1 MNINSIKKLSGN
13 IISLALFYFIFLC
26 SEYMFD
32 NRMAVFTDSNGVVMA
47 QSFILGSSVP
57 GFLSYYFI
65 DRICDKKSFNK
76 KIIPCISGAL
86 SLICLIGIYLT
97 GSYAGELF
105 LGIILF
111 IVLGYF
117 GSLVHTQ
124 AALAVKHLDD
134 GLNGITQLAGISYG
148 IGILLQLVHNNLIA
162 DGVCQVIFLVAAM
175 FIMTVF
181 CAGSLCEVCGYT
193 CSDVVS
199 SVENTDTGSADKG
212 CAEGDKHALKK
223 LGIILILIVFV
234 MTFVFA
240 TLDNAVTLV
249 HAAGSVDIGQWP
261 RIILAYSGI
270 VAGFLYSTDDNRMM
284 DFIMYIVLLLSTT
297 CLIVI
302 SCGGPFMIGLIIFY
316 LSAGFFSVYFA
327 SRFMI
332 FACHT
337 DKPALWAGMGRAVN
351 NTAAV
356 VVAGVSLYIM
366 RAPQYVTMIIGVLL
380 FAVTSVIMFIYY
392 EQQRKL
398 NSADAHN
405 TCKNPSSVYDNDSEN
420 VYRKRQAEVKAE
432 ITAHEAAK
440 MTDDELLEL
449 FVQEFNLTPREGEVL
464 AYLLHS
470 DESMQEVAKQLAV
483 SRAALYRH
491 IANMNEKTKTKARM
505 GLVQFYYSWT
515 REKQ

>member
-13 IISLALFYFIFLC
+13 IISLALFYFVFLC

-65 DRICDKKSFNK
+65 DRFCDRRSYNK
-76 KIIPCISGAL
+76 KIILCISGVL
-86 SLICLIGIYLT
+86 SLICMIGIYLT
-97 GSYAGELF
+97 GSYAGELLF
-105 LGIILF
+105 GIILF

-124 AALAVKHLDD
+124 AALAVKHIDE

-162 DGVCQVIFLVAAM
+162 EGVCQVIFLAAAM
-175 FIMTVF
+175 IIMTVF
-181 CAGSLCEVCGYT
+181 CAGSLCEACGYT
-193 CSDVVS
+193 CSDVVF
-199 SVENTDTGSADKG
+199 SVENTDTESAVSG
-212 CAEGDKHALKK
+212 YAPKK

-392 EQQRKL
+392 EQQRRGDTEIYL
-398 NSADAHN
+398 SVESHN
-405 TCKNPSSVYDNDSEN
+405 TEN
-420 VYRKRQAEVKAE
+420 VYRKRQAEDKAE
-432 ITAHEAAK
+432 ITVNEAAK

-464 AYLLHS
+464 VYLLHS

-483 SRAALYRH
+483 SRAAFYRH

>member
-13 IISLALFYFIFLC
+13 IIALALFYFIFLC

-65 DRICDKKSFNK
+65 DRFCDRRSFNK
-76 KIIPCISGAL
+76 KIILCISGVL
-86 SLICLIGIYLT
+86 SLICMIGIYLT
-97 GSYAGELF
+97 GSYAGELL

-117 GSLVHTQ
+117 GSLIHTQ
-124 AALAVKHLDD
+124 AALAVKRLDD

-162 DGVCQVIFLVAAM
+162 DGMCQVIFLAAAM
-175 FIMTVF
+175 IIMTVF
-181 CAGSLCEVCGYT
+181 CAGSLCEVCGYI
-193 CSDVVS
+193 CF
-199 SVENTDTGSADKG
+199 
-212 CAEGDKHALKK
+212 AEGYGYAPKK

-270 VAGFLYSTDDNRMM
+270 VAGFLYSADDNRMM

-366 RAPQYVTMIIGVLL
+366 RAPQYVTMITGVLL
-380 FAVTSVIMFIYY
+380 FAVTSVIVFAYHEQLRRGDTEIY
-392 EQQRKL
+392 
-398 NSADAHN
+398 
-405 TCKNPSSVYDNDSEN
+405 SSVASHNQEN
-420 VYRKRQAEVKAE
+420 VYRKRQAEDKAE
-432 ITAHEAAK
+432 ITVYETVK

-449 FVQEFNLTPREGEVL
+449 FVQEFHLTPREGEVL
-464 AYLLHS
+464 DYLLHS
-470 DESMQEVAKQLAV
+470 DESMQEMAKQLAV

-491 IANMNEKTKTKARM
+491 IANMNEKTQTKARM
-505 GLVQFYYSWT
+505 GLVQFYYSWM

>member
-13 IISLALFYFIFLC
+13 IISLALFYFVFLC

-32 NRMAVFTDSNGVVMA
+32 NRMVVFTDSNGVVMA

-57 GFLSYYFI
+57 RFLSYYFI
-65 DRICDKKSFNK
+65 DRLCDKKNLNK

-86 SLICLIGIYLT
+86 SLICMIGIYLT
-97 GSYAGELF
+97 GSYAGELLF
-105 LGIILF
+105 GIILF

-117 GSLVHTQ
+117 GSLIHTQ

-162 DGVCQVIFLVAAM
+162 DGVCQVIFLMAAM
-175 FIMTVF
+175 IIMTVF
-181 CAGSLCEVCGYT
+181 CAGSLCEACGYT
-193 CSDVVS
+193 CSDVVF
-199 SVENTDTGSADKG
+199 SVENTDTESAVSG
-212 CAEGDKHALKK
+212 YAPKK

-420 VYRKRQAEVKAE
+420 VYRKKPAEDKAE
-432 ITAHEAAK
+432 ITVHEAAK

>member
-13 IISLALFYFIFLC
+13 IIALALFYFIFLC

-65 DRICDKKSFNK
+65 DRFCDRRSFNK
-76 KIIPCISGAL
+76 KIILCISGVL
-86 SLICLIGIYLT
+86 SLICMIGIYLT
-97 GSYAGELF
+97 GSYAGELL

-117 GSLVHTQ
+117 GSLIHTQ
-124 AALAVKHLDD
+124 AALAVKRLDD

-162 DGVCQVIFLVAAM
+162 DGMCQVIFLVAAM
-175 FIMTVF
+175 IIMTVF

-193 CSDVVS
+193 CF
-199 SVENTDTGSADKG
+199 
-212 CAEGDKHALKK
+212 AEGYGYAPKK

-270 VAGFLYSTDDNRMM
+270 VAGFLYSADDNRMM

-366 RAPQYVTMIIGVLL
+366 RAPQYVTMITGVLL
-380 FAVTSVIMFIYY
+380 FAVTSVIVFAYHEQLRRGDTEIY
-392 EQQRKL
+392 
-398 NSADAHN
+398 
-405 TCKNPSSVYDNDSEN
+405 SSVASHNQEN
-420 VYRKRQAEVKAE
+420 VYRKRQAEDKAE
-432 ITAHEAAK
+432 ITVYETVK

-449 FVQEFNLTPREGEVL
+449 FVQEFHLTPREGEVL
-464 AYLLHS
+464 DYLLHS
-470 DESMQEVAKQLAV
+470 DESMQEMAKQLAV

-491 IANMNEKTKTKARM
+491 IANMNEKTQTKARM
-505 GLVQFYYSWT
+505 GLVQFYYSWM

>member
-65 DRICDKKSFNK
+65 DRFCAGRSFNK
-76 KIIPCISGAL
+76 KIIPCISGGL
-86 SLICLIGIYLT
+86 SLICMIGIYLT
-97 GSYAGELF
+97 GSYAGELLF
-105 LGIILF
+105 GIILF

-117 GSLVHTQ
+117 GSLLHTQ

-175 FIMTVF
+175 IIMTVS
-181 CAGSLCEVCGYT
+181 CAGSLCEACGYK

-199 SVENTDTGSADKG
+199 SVENTDTESAVSG
-212 CAEGDKHALKK
+212 YAPKK

-405 TCKNPSSVYDNDSEN
+405 TCKNPSS
-420 VYRKRQAEVKAE
+420 
-432 ITAHEAAK
+432 
-440 MTDDELLEL
+440 DELLEL

>member
-1 MNINSIKKLSGN
+1 MNINSIKKLYGN
-13 IISLALFYFIFLC
+13 IISLALFYFVFLC

-86 SLICLIGIYLT
+86 SLICMIGIYLID
-97 GSYAGELF
+97 SYAGELF
-105 LGIILF
+105 FGIILF

-162 DGVCQVIFLVAAM
+162 DGMCQVIFLVAAM
-175 FIMTVF
+175 IIMTVF
-181 CAGSLCEVCGYT
+181 CAGSLCEACGYT

-199 SVENTDTGSADKG
+199 SVENTDTESAVSG
-212 CAEGDKHALKK
+212 YAPKK

-380 FAVTSVIMFIYY
+380 FAVTSVIVFVYHEQLSRGDTEIYLSV
-392 EQQRKL
+392 E
-398 NSADAHN
+398 SHN
-405 TCKNPSSVYDNDSEN
+405 TEN
-420 VYRKRQAEVKAE
+420 AFRKRPAEDKAE
-432 ITAHEAAK
+432 ITVHEDAK

>member
-13 IISLALFYFIFLC
+13 IISLALFYFVFLC

-86 SLICLIGIYLT
+86 SLICMIGIYLT

-105 LGIILF
+105 FGIILF

-162 DGVCQVIFLVAAM
+162 DGVCQVIFLAAAM
-175 FIMTVF
+175 IIMTVF
-181 CAGSLCEVCGYT
+181 CAGSLCEACGYT
-193 CSDVVS
+193 CSDVVF
-199 SVENTDTGSADKG
+199 SVENTDTERADEG

-327 SRFMI
+327 SRFML

-366 RAPQYVTMIIGVLL
+366 RAPQYVTMITGVLL

-392 EQQRKL
+392 EQQR
-398 NSADAHN
+398 SGDTEIHSSVESHN
-405 TCKNPSSVYDNDSEN
+405 TEN
-420 VYRKRQAEVKAE
+420 VYRKRQAEDKAE
-432 ITAHEAAK
+432 ITVHEAAK

>member
-13 IISLALFYFIFLC
+13 IISLALFYFVFLC

-65 DRICDKKSFNK
+65 DRFYAGRSFNK

-86 SLICLIGIYLT
+86 SLICMIGIYLT
-97 GSYAGELF
+97 GSYAGELLF
-105 LGIILF
+105 GIILF

-117 GSLVHTQ
+117 GSLIHTQ

-162 DGVCQVIFLVAAM
+162 DGVCQVIFLAAAM
-175 FIMTVF
+175 IIMTVF
-181 CAGSLCEVCGYT
+181 CAGSLCEACGYT
-193 CSDVVS
+193 CSDVVF
-199 SVENTDTGSADKG
+199 SVENTDTESAVSG
-212 CAEGDKHALKK
+212 YAPKK

-405 TCKNPSSVYDNDSEN
+405 TCKNPLSVYDNDSEN
-420 VYRKRQAEVKAE
+420 VYRKKPAEDKAE
-432 ITAHEAAK
+432 ITVHEAAK

>member
-13 IISLALFYFIFLC
+13 IIALALFYFIFLC

-32 NRMAVFTDSNGVVMA
+32 NRMTVFTDSNGVVMA

-65 DRICDKKSFNK
+65 DRLCDRKNFNK

-86 SLICLIGIYLT
+86 SLICMIGIYLT
-97 GSYAGELF
+97 GSYAGEL
-105 LGIILF
+105 LF
-111 IVLGYF
+111 
-117 GSLVHTQ
+117 
-124 AALAVKHLDD
+124 
-134 GLNGITQLAGISYG
+134 
-148 IGILLQLVHNNLIA
+148 GILLQLVHNNLIA
-162 DGVCQVIFLVAAM
+162 DGMCQVIFLAAAM
-175 FIMTVF
+175 IIMTVF

-193 CSDVVS
+193 CS
-199 SVENTDTGSADKG
+199 
-212 CAEGDKHALKK
+212 AECYGYAPKK

-270 VAGFLYSTDDNRMM
+270 VAGFLYSADDNRMM

-316 LSAGFFSVYFA
+316 LSAGFFSVYFS

-366 RAPQYVTMIIGVLL
+366 RAPQYVIMITGVLL
-380 FAVTSVIMFIYY
+380 FAVTSVIVFAYHEQLRRGDTEIY
-392 EQQRKL
+392 
-398 NSADAHN
+398 
-405 TCKNPSSVYDNDSEN
+405 SSVASHNQEN
-420 VYRKRQAEVKAE
+420 VYRKRQAEDKAE
-432 ITAHEAAK
+432 ITVYETVK

-449 FVQEFNLTPREGEVL
+449 FVQEFHLTPREGEVL
-464 AYLLHS
+464 DYLLRS

-491 IANMNEKTKTKARM
+491 IANMNEKTQTKARM
-505 GLVQFYYSWT
+505 GLVQFYYGWT
-515 REKQ
+515 RKKQ

>member
-13 IISLALFYFIFLC
+13 ISSLALFYFVFLC

-76 KIIPCISGAL
+76 KIIPCISGVL
-86 SLICLIGIYLT
+86 SLICMIGIYLID
-97 GSYAGELF
+97 SYAGELLF
-105 LGIILF
+105 GIILF

-117 GSLVHTQ
+117 GSLIHTQ

-175 FIMTVF
+175 IIMTVF
-181 CAGSLCEVCGYT
+181 CAGSLCEACGYT
-193 CSDVVS
+193 CSDVVF
-199 SVENTDTGSADKG
+199 SVENTDTESAVSG
-212 CAEGDKHALKK
+212 YAPKK

-380 FAVTSVIMFIYY
+380 FAVTSVIVFVYHEQLRRGDTEIYSSV
-392 EQQRKL
+392 E
-398 NSADAHN
+398 SHN
-405 TCKNPSSVYDNDSEN
+405 TEN
-420 VYRKRQAEVKAE
+420 VYRKKPAEDKAD
-432 ITAHEAAK
+432 ITVHEAAK

-464 AYLLHS
+464 VYLLHS
-470 DESMQEVAKQLAV
+470 DESMQEVAKQLAI

>member
-13 IISLALFYFIFLC
+13 IISLALFYFVFLC

-32 NRMAVFTDSNGVVMA
+32 NRMAVFTDSNSVVMA

-65 DRICDKKSFNK
+65 DRICDRRSFNK
-76 KIIPCISGAL
+76 KIIPCISGGL
-86 SLICLIGIYLT
+86 SLICMIGIYLT
-97 GSYAGELF
+97 GSYAGELLF
-105 LGIILF
+105 GIILF

-162 DGVCQVIFLVAAM
+162 EGMCQVIFLAAAM
-175 FIMTVF
+175 IIMTVF

-193 CSDVVS
+193 CS
-199 SVENTDTGSADKG
+199 
-212 CAEGDKHALKK
+212 AEGYGYAPKK

-270 VAGFLYSTDDNRMM
+270 VAGFLYSADDNRMM

-302 SCGGPFMIGLIIFY
+302 SCGGPFMVGLIIFY

-398 NSADAHN
+398 NSAAAHN

-420 VYRKRQAEVKAE
+420 VYRKKLAEDKAE
-432 ITAHEAAK
+432 IIVHEAAK

-449 FVQEFNLTPREGEVL
+449 FEQEFNLTPREGEVL

>member
-13 IISLALFYFIFLC
+13 IISLALFYFVFLC

-76 KIIPCISGAL
+76 KIIPCISGGL
-86 SLICLIGIYLT
+86 SLICMIGIYLT

-105 LGIILF
+105 FGIILF

-124 AALAVKHLDD
+124 AALAVKHLDE

-162 DGVCQVIFLVAAM
+162 DGMCQVIFLVAAM
-175 FIMTVF
+175 IIMTVF
-181 CAGSLCEVCGYT
+181 CAGSLCEACGYT

-199 SVENTDTGSADKG
+199 SVENTDTESAVSG
-212 CAEGDKHALKK
+212 YAPKK

-405 TCKNPSSVYDNDSEN
+405 TCKNPSS
-420 VYRKRQAEVKAE
+420 
-432 ITAHEAAK
+432 
-440 MTDDELLEL
+440 DELLEL

>member
-13 IISLALFYFIFLC
+13 IIALALFYFIFLC

-65 DRICDKKSFNK
+65 DRFCDRRSFNK
-76 KIIPCISGAL
+76 KIILCISGVL
-86 SLICLIGIYLT
+86 SLICMIGIYLT
-97 GSYAGELF
+97 GSYAGELL

-117 GSLVHTQ
+117 GSLIHTQ
-124 AALAVKHLDD
+124 AALAVKRLDD

-162 DGVCQVIFLVAAM
+162 DGMCQVIFLAAAM
-175 FIMTVF
+175 IIMTVF

-193 CSDVVS
+193 CS
-199 SVENTDTGSADKG
+199 
-212 CAEGDKHALKK
+212 AEGYGDAPKK

-249 HAAGSVDIGQWP
+249 HAAGSVDIGHWP

-270 VAGFLYSTDDNRMM
+270 VAGFLYSADDNRMM

-366 RAPQYVTMIIGVLL
+366 RAPQYVTMITGVLL
-380 FAVTSVIMFIYY
+380 FAVTSVIVFAYHEQLRRGDTEIY
-392 EQQRKL
+392 
-398 NSADAHN
+398 
-405 TCKNPSSVYDNDSEN
+405 SSVASHNQEN
-420 VYRKRQAEVKAE
+420 VYRKRQAEDKAE
-432 ITAHEAAK
+432 ITVHETVK

-449 FVQEFNLTPREGEVL
+449 FVQEFHLTPREGEVL
-464 AYLLHS
+464 DYLLHS
-470 DESMQEVAKQLAV
+470 DESMQDVAKQLAV

-491 IANMNEKTKTKARM
+491 IANMNEKTQTKARM

>member
-13 IISLALFYFIFLC
+13 IISLALFYFVFLC

-65 DRICDKKSFNK
+65 DRLCDKKSFNK
-76 KIIPCISGAL
+76 KIIPCIIGVL
-86 SLICLIGIYLT
+86 SLICMIGIYLT
-97 GSYAGELF
+97 GSYAGELLF
-105 LGIILF
+105 GIILF

-124 AALAVKHLDD
+124 AALAVKHLYD

-162 DGVCQVIFLVAAM
+162 DGMCQVIFLVTAM
-175 FIMTVF
+175 IIMTVF
-181 CAGSLCEVCGYT
+181 CAGSLCEACGYT
-193 CSDVVS
+193 CSDVVF
-199 SVENTDTGSADKG
+199 SVENTDTESAVSG
-212 CAEGDKHALKK
+212 YAPKK

-398 NSADAHN
+398 NSDDAHN

-420 VYRKRQAEVKAE
+420 VYRKRQAEDKAE
-432 ITAHEAAK
+432 

-449 FVQEFNLTPREGEVL
+449 FVQEFNLTLREGEVL

>member
-13 IISLALFYFIFLC
+13 IISLALFYFVFLC

-65 DRICDKKSFNK
+65 DRFCAGRSFNK

-86 SLICLIGIYLT
+86 SLICMIGIYLT
-97 GSYAGELF
+97 GSYAGELLF
-105 LGIILF
+105 GIILF

-117 GSLVHTQ
+117 GSLIHTQ

-162 DGVCQVIFLVAAM
+162 DGVCQVIFLAAAM
-175 FIMTVF
+175 IIMTVF
-181 CAGSLCEVCGYT
+181 CAGSLCEACGYT

-199 SVENTDTGSADKG
+199 SVENTDTESADKG

-316 LSAGFFSVYFA
+316 LSAGFFQS
-327 SRFMI
+327 I
-332 FACHT
+332 
-337 DKPALWAGMGRAVN
+337 
-351 NTAAV
+351 
-356 VVAGVSLYIM
+356 
-366 RAPQYVTMIIGVLL
+366 LL
-380 FAVTSVIMFIYY
+380 
-392 EQQRKL
+392 QDL
-398 NSADAHN
+398 
-405 TCKNPSSVYDNDSEN
+405 
-420 VYRKRQAEVKAE
+420 
-432 ITAHEAAK
+432 
-440 MTDDELLEL
+440 
-449 FVQEFNLTPREGEVL
+449 
-464 AYLLHS
+464 
-470 DESMQEVAKQLAV
+470 
-483 SRAALYRH
+483 
-491 IANMNEKTKTKARM
+491 
-505 GLVQFYYSWT
+505 
-515 REKQ
+515 

>member
-13 IISLALFYFIFLC
+13 IISLALFYFVFLC

-86 SLICLIGIYLT
+86 SLICMIGIYLT
-97 GSYAGELF
+97 DSYAGELLF
-105 LGIILF
+105 GIILF

-175 FIMTVF
+175 IIMTVS
-181 CAGSLCEVCGYT
+181 CACSLCEACGYLS
-193 CSDVVS
+193 SDGVA
-199 SVENTDTGSADKG
+199 SVENTDTESADKG
-212 CAEGDKHALKK
+212 CAEGDKHAPKK

-380 FAVTSVIMFIYY
+380 FAVTSVIVFVYHEQLRRGDTEIYLSV
-392 EQQRKL
+392 E
-398 NSADAHN
+398 SHN
-405 TCKNPSSVYDNDSEN
+405 TEN
-420 VYRKRQAEVKAE
+420 VYRKRQAEDKAD
-432 ITAHEAAK
+432 ITVHEAAK

>member
-57 GFLSYYFI
+57 GFLLYYFI

-76 KIIPCISGAL
+76 KIIPCISGGL
-86 SLICLIGIYLT
+86 SLICMIGIYLT

-105 LGIILF
+105 FGIILF

-124 AALAVKHLDD
+124 AALAVKHLDE

-162 DGVCQVIFLVAAM
+162 DGMCQVIFLVAAM
-175 FIMTVF
+175 IIMTVF
-181 CAGSLCEVCGYT
+181 CAGSLCEACGYT

-199 SVENTDTGSADKG
+199 SVENMDTESAVSG
-212 CAEGDKHALKK
+212 YAPKK

-420 VYRKRQAEVKAE
+420 VYRKKPAEDKAE
-432 ITAHEAAK
+432 ITVHEAAK

-449 FVQEFNLTPREGEVL
+449 FVQEFNLTPREGEVF

-491 IANMNEKTKTKARM
+491 ISNMNEKTKTKARM

>member
-1 MNINSIKKLSGN
+1 
-13 IISLALFYFIFLC
+13 
-26 SEYMFD
+26 
-32 NRMAVFTDSNGVVMA
+32 
-47 QSFILGSSVP
+47 
-57 GFLSYYFI
+57 
-65 DRICDKKSFNK
+65 
-76 KIIPCISGAL
+76 
-86 SLICLIGIYLT
+86 
-97 GSYAGELF
+97 
-105 LGIILF
+105 
-111 IVLGYF
+111 
-117 GSLVHTQ
+117 
-124 AALAVKHLDD
+124 
-134 GLNGITQLAGISYG
+134 
-148 IGILLQLVHNNLIA
+148 
-162 DGVCQVIFLVAAM
+162 
-175 FIMTVF
+175 
-181 CAGSLCEVCGYT
+181 
-193 CSDVVS
+193 
-199 SVENTDTGSADKG
+199 
-212 CAEGDKHALKK
+212 
-223 LGIILILIVFV
+223 

-270 VAGFLYSTDDNRMM
+270 VAGFLYSADDNRMM

-302 SCGGPFMIGLIIFY
+302 SCGGPFMIELIIFY

-366 RAPQYVTMIIGVLL
+366 RAPQYVTMITGVLL
-380 FAVTSVIMFIYY
+380 FAVTSVIVFAYHEQLRRGDTEIY
-392 EQQRKL
+392 
-398 NSADAHN
+398 SSVASHN
-405 TCKNPSSVYDNDSEN
+405 TDN
-420 VYRKRQAEVKAE
+420 VYRKRQAEDKAE
-432 ITAHEAAK
+432 ITVHETVK

-449 FVQEFNLTPREGEVL
+449 FVQEFHLTPREGEVL

-491 IANMNEKTKTKARM
+491 IANMNEKTQTKARM
-505 GLVQFYYSWT
+505 GLVQFYYGWT

>member
-13 IISLALFYFIFLC
+13 ISSLALFYFVFLC

-86 SLICLIGIYLT
+86 SLICMIGIYLT
-97 GSYAGELF
+97 GSYAGELLF
-105 LGIILF
+105 GIILF

-124 AALAVKHLDD
+124 AALAVKHIDE

-162 DGVCQVIFLVAAM
+162 EGVCQVIFLAAAM
-175 FIMTVF
+175 IIMTVF
-181 CAGSLCEVCGYT
+181 CAGSLCEACGYT
-193 CSDVVS
+193 CSDVVF
-199 SVENTDTGSADKG
+199 SVENTDTESAVSG
-212 CAEGDKHALKK
+212 YAPKK

-392 EQQRKL
+392 EQQRRGDTEIYL
-398 NSADAHN
+398 SVESHN
-405 TCKNPSSVYDNDSEN
+405 TEN
-420 VYRKRQAEVKAE
+420 VYRKRQAEDKAE
-432 ITAHEAAK
+432 ITVYETVK

-449 FVQEFNLTPREGEVL
+449 FVQKFHLTPREGEVL
-464 AYLLHS
+464 DYLLHS
-470 DESMQEVAKQLAV
+470 DESMQDVAKQLAV

-491 IANMNEKTKTKARM
+491 IANMNEKTQTKARM

>member
-13 IISLALFYFIFLC
+13 IIALALFYFIFLC

-65 DRICDKKSFNK
+65 DRFCDRRSFNK
-76 KIIPCISGAL
+76 KIILCISGVL
-86 SLICLIGIYLT
+86 SLICMIGIYLT
-97 GSYAGELF
+97 GSYAGELL

-117 GSLVHTQ
+117 GSLIHTQ
-124 AALAVKHLDD
+124 AVLAVKRLDD

-162 DGVCQVIFLVAAM
+162 DGMCQVIFLAAAM
-175 FIMTVF
+175 IIMTVF

-193 CSDVVS
+193 CS
-199 SVENTDTGSADKG
+199 
-212 CAEGDKHALKK
+212 AEGYGYAPKK

-270 VAGFLYSTDDNRMM
+270 VAGFLYSADDNRMM

-366 RAPQYVTMIIGVLL
+366 RAPQYVTMITGVLL
-380 FAVTSVIMFIYY
+380 FAVTSVIVFAYHEQLRRGDTEIY
-392 EQQRKL
+392 
-398 NSADAHN
+398 
-405 TCKNPSSVYDNDSEN
+405 SSVASHNQEN
-420 VYRKRQAEVKAE
+420 VYRKRQAEDKAE
-432 ITAHEAAK
+432 ITVYETVK

-449 FVQEFNLTPREGEVL
+449 FVQEFHLTPREGEVL
-464 AYLLHS
+464 DYLLHS
-470 DESMQEVAKQLAV
+470 DESMQEMAKQLAV

-491 IANMNEKTKTKARM
+491 IANMNEKTQTKARM
-505 GLVQFYYSWT
+505 GLVQFYYSWM

>member
-1 MNINSIKKLSGN
+1 M
-13 IISLALFYFIFLC
+13 
-26 SEYMFD
+26 
-32 NRMAVFTDSNGVVMA
+32 
-47 QSFILGSSVP
+47 
-57 GFLSYYFI
+57 
-65 DRICDKKSFNK
+65 
-76 KIIPCISGAL
+76 
-86 SLICLIGIYLT
+86 IGIYLT
-97 GSYAGELF
+97 GSYAGELL

-117 GSLVHTQ
+117 GSLIHTQ
-124 AALAVKHLDD
+124 AALAVKRLDD

-162 DGVCQVIFLVAAM
+162 DGMCQVIFLAAAM
-175 FIMTVF
+175 IIMTVF

-193 CSDVVS
+193 CS
-199 SVENTDTGSADKG
+199 
-212 CAEGDKHALKK
+212 AEGYGDAPKK

-270 VAGFLYSTDDNRMM
+270 VAGFLYSADDNRMM

-366 RAPQYVTMIIGVLL
+366 RAPQYVTMITGVLL
-380 FAVTSVIMFIYY
+380 FAVTSVIVFAYHEQLRRGDTEIY
-392 EQQRKL
+392 
-398 NSADAHN
+398 
-405 TCKNPSSVYDNDSEN
+405 SSVASHNQEN
-420 VYRKRQAEVKAE
+420 VYRKRQAEDKAE
-432 ITAHEAAK
+432 ITVHETVK

-449 FVQEFNLTPREGEVL
+449 FVQEFHLTPREGEVL
-464 AYLLHS
+464 DYLLHS
-470 DESMQEVAKQLAV
+470 DESMQDVAKQLAV

-491 IANMNEKTKTKARM
+491 IANMNEKTQTKARM

>member
-13 IISLALFYFIFLC
+13 IISLALFYFVFLC

-65 DRICDKKSFNK
+65 DRFCAGRSFNK
-76 KIIPCISGAL
+76 KIIPCISGGL
-86 SLICLIGIYLT
+86 SMICMIGIYLT
-97 GSYAGELF
+97 GSYAGELL

-117 GSLVHTQ
+117 GSLLHTQ
-124 AALAVKHLDD
+124 VALAVKHLDD

-175 FIMTVF
+175 IIMTVS
-181 CAGSLCEVCGYT
+181 CAGSLCEACGYT
-193 CSDVVS
+193 CSDVVF
-199 SVENTDTGSADKG
+199 SVENTDTESAVSG
-212 CAEGDKHALKK
+212 YAPKK

-405 TCKNPSSVYDNDSEN
+405 TCKNPSS
-420 VYRKRQAEVKAE
+420 
-432 ITAHEAAK
+432 
-440 MTDDELLEL
+440 DELLEL

>member
-13 IISLALFYFIFLC
+13 IISLALFYFVFLC

-65 DRICDKKSFNK
+65 DRFCAGRSFNK

-86 SLICLIGIYLT
+86 SLICMIGIYLT
-97 GSYAGELF
+97 GSYAGELLF
-105 LGIILF
+105 GIILF

-175 FIMTVF
+175 IIMTVF

-193 CSDVVS
+193 SSDGVS
-199 SVENTDTGSADKG
+199 SVENTDTESAVSG
-212 CAEGDKHALKK
+212 YAPKK

-366 RAPQYVTMIIGVLL
+366 RAPQYVTMITGVLL

-392 EQQRKL
+392 EQQR
-398 NSADAHN
+398 SGDTEIHSSVESHN
-405 TCKNPSSVYDNDSEN
+405 TEN
-420 VYRKRQAEVKAE
+420 VYRKRPAEDKAE
-432 ITAHEAAK
+432 ITVHEAAK

-470 DESMQEVAKQLAV
+470 DESMQEVAKQLAI

>member
-13 IISLALFYFIFLC
+13 ISSLALFYFVFLC

-86 SLICLIGIYLT
+86 SLICMIGIYLID
-97 GSYAGELF
+97 SYAGELLF
-105 LGIILF
+105 GIILF

-117 GSLVHTQ
+117 GSLIHTQ

-162 DGVCQVIFLVAAM
+162 DGVCQVIFLAAAM
-175 FIMTVF
+175 IIMTVF

-199 SVENTDTGSADKG
+199 SVENTDTESAVSG
-212 CAEGDKHALKK
+212 YAPKK

-366 RAPQYVTMIIGVLL
+366 RAPQYVTMITGVLL

-392 EQQRKL
+392 EQQRRGDTEIH
-398 NSADAHN
+398 SSVESHN
-405 TCKNPSSVYDNDSEN
+405 TEN
-420 VYRKRQAEVKAE
+420 VYRKRQAEDKAD
-432 ITAHEAAK
+432 ITVHEAAK

>member
-76 KIIPCISGAL
+76 KIIPCISGGL
-86 SLICLIGIYLT
+86 SLICMIGIYLT

-105 LGIILF
+105 FGIILF

-124 AALAVKHLDD
+124 AALAVKHLDE

-162 DGVCQVIFLVAAM
+162 DGMCQVIFLVAAM
-175 FIMTVF
+175 IIMTVF
-181 CAGSLCEVCGYT
+181 CAGSLCEACGYT

-199 SVENTDTGSADKG
+199 SVENTDTESAVSG
-212 CAEGDKHALKK
+212 YAPKK

-420 VYRKRQAEVKAE
+420 VYRKKPAEDKAE
-432 ITAHEAAK
+432 ITVHEAAK

-449 FVQEFNLTPREGEVL
+449 FVQEFNLTPREGEVF

-491 IANMNEKTKTKARM
+491 ISNMNEKTKTKARM

>member
-13 IISLALFYFIFLC
+13 IISLALFYFVFLC

-86 SLICLIGIYLT
+86 SLICMIGIYLT

-105 LGIILF
+105 FGIILF

-175 FIMTVF
+175 IIMTAF
-181 CAGSLCEVCGYT
+181 CAGSLCEACGYT

-199 SVENTDTGSADKG
+199 SVENTDTESAVSG
-212 CAEGDKHALKK
+212 YAPKK

-337 DKPALWAGMGRAVN
+337 DKPALWTGMGRAVN

-405 TCKNPSSVYDNDSEN
+405 TCKNPSS
-420 VYRKRQAEVKAE
+420 
-432 ITAHEAAK
+432 
-440 MTDDELLEL
+440 DELLEL

>member
-76 KIIPCISGAL
+76 KIIPCISGVL
-86 SLICLIGIYLT
+86 SLICMIGIYLT
-97 GSYAGELF
+97 GSYAGELLF
-105 LGIILF
+105 GIILF

-117 GSLVHTQ
+117 GSLIHTQ

-162 DGVCQVIFLVAAM
+162 DGVCQVIFLAAAM
-175 FIMTVF
+175 IIMTVF
-181 CAGSLCEVCGYT
+181 CAGSLCEACGYT
-193 CSDVVS
+193 CSDVVF
-199 SVENTDTGSADKG
+199 SVENTDTESAVSG
-212 CAEGDKHALKK
+212 YAPKK

-405 TCKNPSSVYDNDSEN
+405 ICKNPSS
-420 VYRKRQAEVKAE
+420 
-432 ITAHEAAK
+432 
-440 MTDDELLEL
+440 DELLEL
-449 FVQEFNLTPREGEVL
+449 FVQEFNFTPREGEVL

>member
-13 IISLALFYFIFLC
+13 IIALALFYFIFLC

-65 DRICDKKSFNK
+65 DRFCDRRSFNK
-76 KIIPCISGAL
+76 KIILCISGVL
-86 SLICLIGIYLT
+86 SLICMIGIYLT
-97 GSYAGELF
+97 GSYAGELL

-117 GSLVHTQ
+117 GSLIHTQ
-124 AALAVKHLDD
+124 AALAVKRLDD

-162 DGVCQVIFLVAAM
+162 DGMCQVIFLAAAM
-175 FIMTVF
+175 IIMTVF
-181 CAGSLCEVCGYT
+181 CAGSLCEVCGYI
-193 CSDVVS
+193 CF
-199 SVENTDTGSADKG
+199 
-212 CAEGDKHALKK
+212 AEGYGYAPKK

-270 VAGFLYSTDDNRMM
+270 VAGFLYSADDNRMM

-337 DKPALWAGMGRAVN
+337 DKPALWVGMGRAVN

-366 RAPQYVTMIIGVLL
+366 RAPQYVTMITGVLL
-380 FAVTSVIMFIYY
+380 FAVTSVIVFAYHEQLRRGDTEIY
-392 EQQRKL
+392 
-398 NSADAHN
+398 
-405 TCKNPSSVYDNDSEN
+405 SSVASHNQEN
-420 VYRKRQAEVKAE
+420 VYRKRQAEDKAE
-432 ITAHEAAK
+432 ITVYETVK

-449 FVQEFNLTPREGEVL
+449 FVQEFHLTPREGEVL
-464 AYLLHS
+464 DYLLHS
-470 DESMQEVAKQLAV
+470 DESMQEMAKQLAV

-491 IANMNEKTKTKARM
+491 IANMNEKTQTKARM
-505 GLVQFYYSWT
+505 GLVQFYYSWM

>member
-1 MNINSIKKLSGN
+1 M
-13 IISLALFYFIFLC
+13 
-26 SEYMFD
+26 
-32 NRMAVFTDSNGVVMA
+32 
-47 QSFILGSSVP
+47 
-57 GFLSYYFI
+57 
-65 DRICDKKSFNK
+65 
-76 KIIPCISGAL
+76 
-86 SLICLIGIYLT
+86 IGIYLT
-97 GSYAGELF
+97 GNYAGELLF
-105 LGIILF
+105 GIILF

-117 GSLVHTQ
+117 GSLIHTQ
-124 AALAVKHLDD
+124 AALAVKQLDD

-162 DGVCQVIFLVAAM
+162 DGMCQVIFLAAAM
-175 FIMTVF
+175 IIMTVF

-193 CSDVVS
+193 CS
-199 SVENTDTGSADKG
+199 
-212 CAEGDKHALKK
+212 AEGYGDAPKK

-270 VAGFLYSTDDNRMM
+270 VAGFLYSADDNRMM

-366 RAPQYVTMIIGVLL
+366 RAPQYVTMITGVLL
-380 FAVTSVIMFIYY
+380 FAVTSVIVFAYHEQLRRGDTEIY
-392 EQQRKL
+392 
-398 NSADAHN
+398 
-405 TCKNPSSVYDNDSEN
+405 SSVASHNQEN
-420 VYRKRQAEVKAE
+420 VYRKRQAEDKAE
-432 ITAHEAAK
+432 ITVHETVK

-449 FVQEFNLTPREGEVL
+449 FVQEFHLTPREGEVL
-464 AYLLHS
+464 DYLLHS
-470 DESMQEVAKQLAV
+470 DESMQDVAKQLAV

-491 IANMNEKTKTKARM
+491 IANMNEKTQTKARM

>member
-13 IISLALFYFIFLC
+13 IISLALFYFVFLC

-65 DRICDKKSFNK
+65 DRFCAGRSFNK

-86 SLICLIGIYLT
+86 SLICMIGIYLT
-97 GSYAGELF
+97 VSYAGELLF
-105 LGIILF
+105 GIILF

-117 GSLVHTQ
+117 GSLIHTQ

-162 DGVCQVIFLVAAM
+162 DGVCQVIFLAAAM
-175 FIMTVF
+175 IIMTVF
-181 CAGSLCEVCGYT
+181 CAGSLCEACGYT
-193 CSDVVS
+193 CSDVVF
-199 SVENTDTGSADKG
+199 SVENTDTESAVSG
-212 CAEGDKHALKK
+212 YAPKK

-405 TCKNPSSVYDNDSEN
+405 TCKNPSS
-420 VYRKRQAEVKAE
+420 
-432 ITAHEAAK
+432 
-440 MTDDELLEL
+440 DELLEL

-491 IANMNEKTKTKARM
+491 IANMNEKPRPRLAWDWYSSITAGRVKNSDFM
-505 GLVQFYYSWT
+505 GLLTF
-515 REKQ
+515 

>member
-13 IISLALFYFIFLC
+13 IIALALFYFIFLC

-65 DRICDKKSFNK
+65 DRFCDRRSFNK
-76 KIIPCISGAL
+76 KIILCILGVL
-86 SLICLIGIYLT
+86 SLICMIGIYLT
-97 GSYAGELF
+97 GNYAGELLF
-105 LGIILF
+105 GIILF

-117 GSLVHTQ
+117 GSLIHTQ
-124 AALAVKHLDD
+124 AALAVKRLDD

-148 IGILLQLVHNNLIA
+148 IGILLQFVHNNLIV
-162 DGVCQVIFLVAAM
+162 DGMCQVIFLAASM
-175 FIMTVF
+175 IIMTVF
-181 CAGSLCEVCGYT
+181 CAWSLCEMCGYT
-193 CSDVVS
+193 CS
-199 SVENTDTGSADKG
+199 
-212 CAEGDKHALKK
+212 AEGYGYAPKK

-270 VAGFLYSTDDNRMM
+270 VAGFLYSADDNRMM

-380 FAVTSVIMFIYY
+380 FAVTSVIVFVYHEQLRRGDTEIY
-392 EQQRKL
+392 
-398 NSADAHN
+398 
-405 TCKNPSSVYDNDSEN
+405 SSVASHNPDN
-420 VYRKRQAEVKAE
+420 VYRKRQAEDKAE
-432 ITAHEAAK
+432 ITVHETVK

-449 FVQEFNLTPREGEVL
+449 FVQEFHLTLREGEVL

-491 IANMNEKTKTKARM
+491 IANMNEKTQTKARM

>member
-13 IISLALFYFIFLC
+13 IISLALFYFVFLC

-65 DRICDKKSFNK
+65 DRFCDRRSFNK
-76 KIIPCISGAL
+76 KIILCISGVL
-86 SLICLIGIYLT
+86 SLICMIGIYLT
-97 GSYAGELF
+97 GSYAGELL

-124 AALAVKHLDD
+124 AALAVKRLDD

-162 DGVCQVIFLVAAM
+162 DGMCQVIFLAAAM
-175 FIMTVF
+175 IIMTVF
-181 CAGSLCEVCGYT
+181 CAGSLCEVCGYLS
-193 CSDVVS
+193 SDGVS

-212 CAEGDKHALKK
+212 YGYAPKK

-270 VAGFLYSTDDNRMM
+270 VAGFLYSADDNRMM

-337 DKPALWAGMGRAVN
+337 DKPAL
-351 NTAAV
+351 
-356 VVAGVSLYIM
+356 
-366 RAPQYVTMIIGVLL
+366 
-380 FAVTSVIMFIYY
+380 
-392 EQQRKL
+392 
-398 NSADAHN
+398 
-405 TCKNPSSVYDNDSEN
+405 
-420 VYRKRQAEVKAE
+420 
-432 ITAHEAAK
+432 
-440 MTDDELLEL
+440 
-449 FVQEFNLTPREGEVL
+449 
-464 AYLLHS
+464 
-470 DESMQEVAKQLAV
+470 
-483 SRAALYRH
+483 
-491 IANMNEKTKTKARM
+491 
-505 GLVQFYYSWT
+505 
-515 REKQ
+515 